1 MPLKRETLLIRGG
14 TVVDG
19 TGAPPVL
26 ADVAI
31 ADGHITGIGTHLSG
45 HDTLDAS
52 GHVVSPGFVDIHTH
66 YDAQVFWD
74 PWLTPSCYHG
84 VTTVI
89 AGNCGL
95 SIAPVRP
102 DGIELLISTLALVE
116 DMSKATLSAG
126 VPWHEFTSWP
136 QYREALRRRGVA
148 LNFGTF
154 VGHSALRLWTMGDD
168 AYERPATSL
177 ELRQMTSTLAE
188 AVTEGAMGFS
198 SSCAHLDIGYG
209 GRPVPSRLADE
220 EEFCA
225 LFAGLSQAGRGAAQ
239 LLPAGEIPFETIFT
253 WRQQYGRPITWIAL
267 AAKKGDPAY
276 REVVALHDEA
286 RAKGIDVWP
295 QISGRPI
302 VFEMSIAKPTPW
314 GARPSFAKMLGTG
327 PLKDHVR
334 QCYQD
339 PAWRA
344 QAWNELMSPDG
355 PMPPF
360 DWRGMWVASSP
371 SHADLIGIPIAN
383 LSRDAGETPLDTV
396 LKIALDDDLETR
408 YSVVLTNDDEAG
420 IAWMLG
426 RDGLMLGLA
435 DSGAHVS
442 QLCDACFST
451 DLLGKWVRERE
462 ALSLTQA
469 IRKLSGEPAEFLGL
483 RDRGTLEVGKAADI
497 CIFDPD
503 TVGPGKLRRVVDF
516 PANGERLI
524 ADEPSGVR
532 DVFVNGVLIRR
543 DGQPCSDGLD
553 ARPGLVF

>member
-1 MPLKRETLLIRGG
+1 MGKTLIIRGG
-14 TVVDG
+14 TVIDG
-19 TGAPPVL
+19 TGDPPRV

-31 ADGHITGIGTHLSG
+31 ADGRITDIADRLSG
-45 HDTLDAS
+45 SDTLDAS

-74 PWLTPSCYHG
+74 PWLTPSCHHG
-84 VTTVI
+84 VTTTI

-95 SIAPVRP
+95 SIAPVQP
-102 DGIELLISTLALVE
+102 KGIQLLISTLALVE
-116 DMSKATLSAG
+116 DMSQATLSAG
-126 VPWHEFTSWP
+126 VPWDEFTTWP
-136 QYREALRRRGVA
+136 QYRAALRRRGVA

-154 VGHSALRLWTMGDD
+154 VGHSALRLWAMGDD
-168 AYERPATSL
+168 AYERPATTS
-177 ELRQMTSTLAE
+177 ELQQMTSVLAE
-188 AVTEGAMGFS
+188 AVAEGSIGFS

-225 LFAGLSQAGRGAAQ
+225 LFEGLSQAGRGAAQ
-239 LLPAGEIPFETIFT
+239 LLPAGEIPFETIFD
-253 WRQQYGRPITWIAL
+253 WRKRYGRPITWIAL
-267 AAKKGDPAY
+267 AAKKGNPEH

-286 RAKGIDVWP
+286 RARGIDVWP

-302 VFEMSIAKPTPW
+302 VFELSMAKPTSW
-314 GARPSFAKMLGTG
+314 GSRQSFAEMLGTG

-334 QCYQD
+334 QCYRD

-344 QAWNELMSPDG
+344 QAWRELMSPDG

-371 SHADLIGIPIAN
+371 SHADLIGIPIAD

-408 YSVVLTNDDEAG
+408 CSVVLTNDDEEG

-426 RDGLMLGLA
+426 RDGLLIGLA

-451 DLLGKWVRERE
+451 DLLGTWVRERE
-462 ALSLTQA
+462 VLSLTQA
-469 IRKLSGEPAEFLGL
+469 IRKLSGEPAGFLGL
-483 RDRGTLEVGKAADI
+483 SNRGTLEVGKAADI

-503 TVGPGKLRRVVDF
+503 TVGPGKIRRVVDF
-516 PANGERLI
+516 PADGERMI

-532 DVFVNGVLIRR
+532 DVFVNGVPIRW
-543 DGQPCSDGLD
+543 DGRPYREGLD
-553 ARPGLVF
+553 ARPGVVF